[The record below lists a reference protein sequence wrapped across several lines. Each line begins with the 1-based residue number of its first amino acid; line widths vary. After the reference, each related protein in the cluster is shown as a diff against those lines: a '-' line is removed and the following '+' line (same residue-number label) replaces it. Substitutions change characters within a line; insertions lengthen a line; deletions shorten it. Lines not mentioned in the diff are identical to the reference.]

1 MTSAPNCYPPAASE
15 RFSANRCHHLLK
27 TFWGG
32 PTGWRDRQLA
42 DGTIIWTSP
51 RGRTYVTEPG
61 SKLLFPSLC
70 KPSAPVTITDV
81 ARNEAP
87 QHNSGLTMP
96 RRKQTRAQDRAQ
108 RITDDRRLN
117 EAEAQVEAPGY

>member
-1 MTSAPNCYPPAASE
+1 
-15 RFSANRCHHLLK
+15 LK

-32 PTGWRDRQLA
+32 PTGWRDRQLP

-51 RGRTYVTEPG
+51 HGRTYVTEPG

-70 KPSAPVTITDV
+70 TSTAPVTITDE
-81 ARNEAP
+81 ARTKAAR
-87 QHNSGLTMP
+87 HNPGLTMP
-96 RRKQTRAQDRAQ
+96 RRQRTRAQDRAQ

-117 EAEAQVEAPGY
+117 EVEDRRRIQFDHHG